1 MGTAGLKYLEYN
13 PGSELNLFPLNSEQ
27 WKAKES
33 NEKQKLN
40 KSQMKVEQ
48 QQNK

>member
-1 MGTAGLKYLEYN
+1 MGTAGSKYLEYD
-13 PGSELNLFPLNSEQ
+13 PGSELNLFPLNNEQ

-33 NEKQKLN
+33 NGKLKLN
-40 KSQMKVEQ
+40 KSRMKVEQ